1 MKKVLAMVLA
11 VLMLV
16 SVLCVGVSA
25 DADESAFAFVADSVT
40 AFAGQTVDV
49 TISTRN
55 NPGIVGLR
63 VTLGY
68 DESVLT
74 PVEMVAQD
82 FATASFGPLSN
93 PLSTTWVD
101 AISPNNTT
109 NGVIAKI
116 TFQVAADAP
125 VGEYPLTVGIVDP
138 EDIFNSDFELVP
150 VITID
155 GAVNVVSYTPGD
167 VNNDGKVNVR
177 DLGLLQQSLNGWN
190 VNIVKA
196 AADVNGDDKV
206 NVRDLGLLQQFLNA
220 WNVELL
226 PGGPSLGGGSQ
237 PEDPDQPG
245 EGGGD
250 EPQPPKNLLS
260 IEEAIAM
267 GSAMEHNVYT
277 EEKYY
282 VTGVIT
288 EVYNTQYGNMK
299 LADEAGNI
307 LTIYGTYSADGE
319 LRYDAMEVKPVAGD
333 IVTIYGIVGQYNGTA
348 QIKNGWIVEHIPGAA
363 TSLLI
368 PISPARAATSP
379 WIPPW
384 VTLCPLRT
392 LLPSAPLWRTTPI
405 LRRSTM
411 SPALSPRCT
420 TPCTAI

>member
-206 NVRDLGLLQQFLNA
+206 NVRDLGLLQQFLNG

-333 IVTIYGIVGQYNGTA
+333 IVTIYGIVGQ
-348 QIKNGWIVEHIPGAA
+348 
-363 TSLLI
+363 
-368 PISPARAATSP
+368 
-379 WIPPW
+379 
-384 VTLCPLRT
+384 
-392 LLPSAPLWRTTPI
+392 
-405 LRRSTM
+405 
-411 SPALSPRCT
+411 
-420 TPCTAI
+420 